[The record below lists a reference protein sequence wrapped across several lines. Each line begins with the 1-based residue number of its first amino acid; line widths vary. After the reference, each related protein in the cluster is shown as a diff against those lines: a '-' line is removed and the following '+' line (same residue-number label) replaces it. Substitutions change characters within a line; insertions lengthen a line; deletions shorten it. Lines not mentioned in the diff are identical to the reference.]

1 MRKCLWGLL
10 IALALPFLAGQPAA
24 AENLIPIDSLDGFAQ
39 ALADAEAGDVL
50 QLTADI
56 SGPGP
61 QVTENFPGEDLVPT
75 QAFPI
80 TRNITIDLN
89 GHTLDLAF
97 SNDQENLTALFA
109 VSDQASLVIQNGNL
123 KVSGTPDKL
132 NEIAIYNLG
141 RLTLDK
147 VLMECKDMQVG
158 VYVRSG
164 AVNNMTESSL
174 TMDTAFGAL
183 ILQCGGTYDQAR
195 VSVTSGAGV
204 RIGGYDY
211 FKNPLTIKDLTID
224 AGPALTRE
232 DYEASSPL
240 AKVFTPDHRVT
251 LNANPWIPGEELE
264 LYGLVKIM
272 DKPTDPDFLGNYLLS
287 AFTIDQK
294 EVRTMVKGVVTLE
307 EMDVAPYLHKSRTM
321 LPVRFVGQSLGMDV
335 AYDESTQDIV
345 LKDSHRTITL
355 NLNSDMV
362 TTSLSP
368 DPYKLDSQPVL
379 VEGRTMLP
387 VGQVADILGFS
398 RTDLNHPGGYLGWDD
413 QNQRVTLMIPAELK
427 AD

>member
-1 MRKCLWGLL
+1 M
-10 IALALPFLAGQPAA
+10 LP
-24 AENLIPIDSLDGFAQ
+24 
-39 ALADAEAGDVL
+39 
-50 QLTADI
+50 
-56 SGPGP
+56 
-61 QVTENFPGEDLVPT
+61 
-75 QAFPI
+75 
-80 TRNITIDLN
+80 
-89 GHTLDLAF
+89 
-97 SNDQENLTALFA
+97 
-109 VSDQASLVIQNGNL
+109 
-123 KVSGTPDKL
+123 
-132 NEIAIYNLG
+132 
-141 RLTLDK
+141 
-147 VLMECKDMQVG
+147 
-158 VYVRSG
+158 
-164 AVNNMTESSL
+164 
-174 TMDTAFGAL
+174 
-183 ILQCGGTYDQAR
+183 
-195 VSVTSGAGV
+195 
-204 RIGGYDY
+204 
-211 FKNPLTIKDLTID
+211 
-224 AGPALTRE
+224 
-232 DYEASSPL
+232 SSPL

-427 AD
+427 ADNEGCDHHEDVSCAVPGLGLCRLLPDDPLTRPCPSRPNLRFHLGGIGKNFDRCGEGRKGCSHQPH